1 MLVKHNFVK
10 KYTLSVQKK
19 QNQPQQLPQLYLN
32 FLPKLM
38 CTSFNLHKMLRVTRQ
53 LVDRC
58 TIRYTYVTG
67 SFCFLLAYKTDLTP
81 ACFMFCRLF
90 HLPQFNQTRSTC
102 IRTCTQCLFVH
113 HRYYGQQTDLKNFAY
128 LLFELLI
135 ADIATCHSGIKANN
149 FLSMLL
155 SEITGL

>member
-19 QNQPQQLPQLYLN
+19 QNQPQQLPLLYLN

-58 TIRYTYVTG
+58 TI
-67 SFCFLLAYKTDLTP
+67 
-81 ACFMFCRLF
+81 RLF

-135 ADIATCHSGIKANN
+135 VDIATCHSGIKANN